1 MKKVNENSLWF
12 RILHTPS
19 LVVGAVLL
27 ILMVA
32 LLFLQPVLIAAPAQA
47 AKMRSSFSNS
57 LAGFP
62 FPLANAHPSIL

>member
-27 ILMVA
+27 ILDGR
-32 LLFLQPVLIAAPAQA
+32 AAVFA
-47 AKMRSSFSNS
+47 ACADQ
-57 LAGFP
+57 L
-62 FPLANAHPSIL
+62 